1 MVPVLGGFR
10 LIGWLLLGGLLVAV
24 LVVAVVLWLQHRGSD
39 GQRKAVKS
47 VAALS
52 DLDSTTPRP
61 DQSSA
66 EELWR
71 QADESAR
78 AGRFLEAVRAVYLGV
93 LALLHRANLIR
104 YERTRTNG
112 EYLNQ
117 LRPHTELQ
125 GPFGHLTS
133 IFEIKFYGERS
144 CQPDDYSACR
154 AIAQNILADVR
165 GQPTHQ

>member
-1 MVPVLGGFR
+1 RDDRDQDGPERGEGQGTGIMVPVLGGFR

-104 YERTRTNG
+104 YERTSTNG

-117 LRPHTELQ
+117 LRPHAGLED
-125 GPFGHLTS
+125 PFRNLTS
-133 IFEIKFYGERS
+133 IFEIKFYG
-144 CQPDDYSACR
+144 
-154 AIAQNILADVR
+154 
-165 GQPTHQ
+165 